1 MSFQK
6 YIIFA
11 FRFKLELFVQLFFK
25 CQADL
30 FSQKKKKTY
39 EKYSLALYKFAF
51 LECNYEFTLFFP
63 GFLLLLFLFWFIFV
77 FRDPKNVMKCRHD
90 NSCYAQ
96 CKWTGPG
103 ERQPWLFLGYLLPGC
118 GVFPFGC

>member
-30 FSQKKKKTY
+30 FSHKKKRH
-39 EKYSLALYKFAF
+39 EKYLLAFYKFAF
-51 LECNYEFTLFFP
+51 LECN
-63 GFLLLLFLFWFIFV
+63 
-77 FRDPKNVMKCRHD
+77 
-90 NSCYAQ
+90 
-96 CKWTGPG
+96 
-103 ERQPWLFLGYLLPGC
+103 
-118 GVFPFGC
+118 